1 MSIPLPIDFHL
12 YFFPSIYYQ
21 LTWKL
26 LKFLNRLNE
35 MKILDGIFMRQAL
48 LFICFLRTFNI
59 VTVSNIHRTCEL
71 ASSWLS
77 GFFRD
82 FFFHS
87 SCSSSSSPPHNRNN
101 ALSII
106 IKHAVECHR
115 RLLSVEA
122 TPILNPIIIFYY
134 SFNSSCQ
141 SSAKQKKSKVNEV
154 WALYECDN

>member
-59 VTVSNIHRTCEL
+59 VTVSNITEL
-71 ASSWLS
+71 VNLRVHGCQAFSGISSFILL
-77 GFFRD
+77 FL
-82 FFFHS
+82 HL
-87 SCSSSSSPPHNRNN
+87 PHNRNN